1 MNYLKENV
9 PVKTFKAI
17 LYNEMRLHDTTQQYN
32 MCPAKLRKHTSLTL
46 FNVQRYNV
54 LTKPKNWVGLTVV
67 NVRAVKHSVLLQE
80 KVVKNYIAIG

>member
-32 MCPAKLRKHTSLTL
+32 MCPAKLRKTYITYTIQCTKIQC
-46 FNVQRYNV
+46 FNKTQKLGRIDR
-54 LTKPKNWVGLTVV
+54 G
-67 NVRAVKHSVLLQE
+67 
-80 KVVKNYIAIG
+80 